1 MTCSHDHSLLTGT
14 EYTHVA
20 PSLYT
25 HWVGPCL
32 WGLWWPRA
40 RPLENLIWSVV
51 RSAGQHY
58 HEFVSSLTCGSRP
71 PGRVRPWP
79 AARDCSPGAWAR
91 GWGWDSGG
99 WPAQWPSHQTRCSSV
114 RPLENIE
121 NSTYDLLGY
130 INEFDDSPLFSLLIV
145 CCELDSCLLSPLVA
159 SACAR
164 PPGMWADITS
174 SAREE
179 NKIKYWPLIILKLFH
194 KITGKLSIY
203 ITLSGLSQELV
214 TISLRVSHP
223 SVCSRVNTIPQS
235 KPFGP
240 RVELLPIFC
249 LQPSAKS
256 HEKYFSEYE
265 FVADIISHNVPGLSV
280 IRHTNGRLL
289 TRRPQSVI
297 STFLVIN
304 FSWNAKYGEHN

>member
-1 MTCSHDHSLLTGT
+1 MTH
-14 EYTHVA
+14 
-20 PSLYT
+20 
-25 HWVGPCL
+25 
-32 WGLWWPRA
+32 
-40 RPLENLIWSVV
+40 
-51 RSAGQHY
+51 
-58 HEFVSSLTCGSRP
+58 
-71 PGRVRPWP
+71 
-79 AARDCSPGAWAR
+79 
-91 GWGWDSGG
+91 
-99 WPAQWPSHQTRCSSV
+99 
-114 RPLENIE
+114 
-121 NSTYDLLGY
+121 
-130 INEFDDSPLFSLLIV
+130 LFSL
-145 CCELDSCLLSPLVA
+145 CLLSAVSLTVVCCPHWSHLPVPGPRGCGLISPAAPGRKTRSNIDPSSFWNYFTKSLVNLV
-159 SACAR
+159 S
-164 PPGMWADITS
+164 M
-174 SAREE
+174 
-179 NKIKYWPLIILKLFH
+179 
-194 KITGKLSIY
+194 Y